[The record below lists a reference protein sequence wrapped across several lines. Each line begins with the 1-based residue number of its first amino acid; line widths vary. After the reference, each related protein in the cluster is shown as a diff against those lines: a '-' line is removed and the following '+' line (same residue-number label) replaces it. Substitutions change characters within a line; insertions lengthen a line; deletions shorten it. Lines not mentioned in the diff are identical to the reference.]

1 MTSLIDE
8 YFILTKKHRLEYPGK
23 SILLMLV
30 GAFYEVYGI
39 KNESNNFDDK
49 YSNIYD
55 FSKLCDLAVSK
66 KGHKY
71 KNTDLYMAGF
81 RDYSL
86 EKYLTKLTQ
95 NGFRC
100 FVYDQFDE
108 GKKKIRKLTN
118 IYSPGTYFQ
127 MDNKLSNNI
136 TTIWIEN
143 IKSNKTVIYGFSSV
157 DINTG
162 QCNIFE
168 YESKSNE
175 TSSNELERYLSIH
188 KPNEIIL
195 ICDKNKFDNIEI
207 INNIFNY
214 LKNNCLNV
222 NLIDDFENN
231 NSITNCEKQTYIHE
245 IFKTYYKIN
254 DFASFF
260 ETYINFPLACQSFC
274 YLLYWIE
281 NHNPYLIKYLQEPKI
296 ETHSQNVYL
305 GCQTLKQLNFIS
317 DNKNESVISL
327 INNCITPMGK
337 RDFDE
342 ILLHPVYDVEYLNEE
357 YKIIEKILNTE
368 DFINNTNMYLKSTND
383 HSRLLRLLV
392 LKNIKPN
399 QLFQLYNNI
408 LNAKELWNVTNK
420 TLSKYLKKKNIK
432 NITNS
437 CDKIINLFKKIY
449 KLDEL
454 ENIDNQIIEKNI
466 FQTDYCPEIDS
477 FERTMIKTNTKL
489 DDVMNFYNNLILKSV
504 KKKGNYVNLHE
515 TEKMP
520 PNLICT
526 KKRGDVIRELVKKE
540 TQNTE
545 YFSNLKISKIT
556 NANVSLNNDYINN
569 LTNSYFK
576 NNMKWKSLLSKE
588 YILSLNN
595 FLEIHDEIKE
605 IGNYISLID
614 ILRTKSF
621 ISRENNYCKPV
632 IKNNNKNISY
642 VNAKDIRHCLIEK
655 IQNDEKYVTNDVC
668 LNEEEKGMLLYG
680 TNAVG
685 KTSTIKALGLCLL
698 LAQAGMY
705 VPCSN
710 FQYFPYSKIFTRILN
725 NDNMFKGLSTFA
737 IEMTEMRTILNMAD
751 ERSLV
756 LGDELCSGTE
766 YESAISI
773 FVSGLKW
780 LYNNNVNFIFA
791 THLHEI
797 VNYDEILKM
806 NKLKFKHLTVRYDYE
821 KDCLIYDRK
830 LKDGSGESVYG
841 LEVCKS
847 LNMPKD
853 FLEDAFQIRK
863 KYMDKSNILDFN
875 LSKRYNSN
883 IIMGYCE
890 ICKKNKATEVHHLQ
904 YQSEANEKGFI
915 EHLHK
920 NHKSNLI
927 SICDK
932 CHQNIHKD
940 NIKMEK
946 KKTSK
951 GIQLI

>member
-39 KNESNNFDDK
+39 KNDSNNFDDK

-55 FSKLCDLAVSK
+55 FSKLCDLVAAK

-71 KNTDLYMAGF
+71 NNKDLYMAGF

-86 EKYLTKLTQ
+86 EKYLTKLTK

-127 MDNKLSNNI
+127 SDNELSNNI

-143 IKSNKTVIYGFSSV
+143 IKSNKSVIYGFSSV
-157 DINTG
+157 NINTG

-175 TSSNELERYLSIH
+175 TSFNEVERYLSIY

-195 ICDKNKFDNIEI
+195 ICDKNGLDNIEI
-207 INNIFNY
+207 LNNILNY
-214 LKNNCLNV
+214 IENKCLNV
-222 NLIDDFENN
+222 NLVDNFENN
-231 NSITNCEKQTYIHE
+231 KIINNCQKQTYIQE
-245 IFKTYYKIN
+245 IFKTYYTIH
-254 DFASFF
+254 DFSSFF
-260 ETYINFPLACQSFC
+260 ETYVNFPLACQSFS

-281 NHNPYLIKYLQEPKI
+281 NHNPYLVKYLQEPKI

-305 GCQTLKQLNFIS
+305 GCQTLKQLNVIS
-317 DNKNESVISL
+317 DNKNESVINL
-327 INNCITPMGK
+327 INKCMTPMGK
-337 RDFDE
+337 RDFEE
-342 ILLHPVYDVEYLNEE
+342 ILLHPVYDVKYLEEE
-357 YKIIEKILNTE
+357 YKIIEKIINTE
-368 DFINNTNMYLKSTND
+368 DNIIDNTQTYLKSTND
-383 HSRLLRLLV
+383 HSRLLRSLV

-399 QLFQLYNNI
+399 QLHQLYNNI
-408 LNAKELWNVTNK
+408 LYAKELWNITNK
-420 TLSKYLKKKNIK
+420 TLTKYFKKKNVK

-437 CDKIINLFKKIY
+437 CDKIINLFNKIY
-449 KLDEL
+449 KLEEL
-454 ENIDNQIIEKNI
+454 QQIDSQNIEKNI
-466 FQTDYCPEIDS
+466 FQIDYCPEIDS
-477 FERTMIKTNTKL
+477 FEKTMIKTNTNL
-489 DDVMNFYNNLILKSV
+489 HDVMNFYNNLILKSV
-504 KKKGNYVNLHE
+504 KKKGSYINLHE

-526 KKRGDVIRELVKKE
+526 KKRGDVIKELVKKE
-540 TQNTE
+540 KQNTE
-545 YFSNLKISKIT
+545 YFSNLKITKIT
-556 NANVSLNNDYINN
+556 NANVSLSNEYINN
-569 LTNSYFK
+569 LTISYFK
-576 NNMKWKSLLSKE
+576 NNIKWKSLLSKE

-595 FLEIHDEIKE
+595 FLEIYDEIKE

-614 ILRTKSF
+614 ILITKG
-621 ISRENNYCKPV
+621 IVSRENNYCKPV
-632 IKNNNKNISY
+632 IKNNNNISY
-642 VNAKDIRHCLIEK
+642 VHAKDIRHCLIEK
-655 IQNDEKYVTNDVC
+655 IQNDEKYVTNDLT
-668 LNEEEKGMLLYG
+668 LNNEEKGMLLYG

-685 KTSTIKALGLCLL
+685 KTSTIKALGLCII

-773 FVSGLKW
+773 FVSGLRW
-780 LYNNNVNFIFA
+780 LYNKNVNFIFA

-797 VNYDEILKM
+797 VNYDEILEMK
-806 NKLKFKHLTVRYDYE
+806 KLKFKHLTVRYDYE
-821 KDCLIYDRK
+821 KKYLVYDRK

-847 LNMPKD
+847 LNMPKN

-863 KYMDKSNILDFN
+863 KYMDKDNVLDFS
-875 LSKRYNSN
+875 LSKRYNSK

-890 ICKKNKATEVHHLQ
+890 LCKNEKATDVHHLQ
-904 YQSEANEKGFI
+904 YQSEANKDGFI
-915 EHLHK
+915 NNLHK

-927 SICDK
+927 SICEK
-932 CHQNIHKD
+932 CHQNIHKK
-940 NIKMEK
+940 NIKMK
-946 KKTSK
+946 KQKTST